1 MGGNHYGVMKRII
14 LSCMIGLPL
23 VLLLSVLSI
32 SYYFFTHSIESATT
46 ASIVRIVE
54 DHRDMIDTFLRERKA
69 DLAFILR
76 SYTFKALSNPRELD
90 AVFERLQEKSNTF
103 VDLGVFNEAGLHVAY
118 HGPYKL
124 VGRVYREAT
133 WFKEVMKN
141 GYYIS
146 DVFLGYRRLPH
157 FVIAVGR
164 QEGGKTWVIRATI
177 DTYMFNHIVEGVH
190 IGKTGEAYLLNAK
203 GVFQTQRRSGGN
215 LMAGD
220 PEALELPESQS
231 STRTFM
237 QKDSRGEKFLYAT
250 TWLREK
256 NWLLVVRQEKSDAF
270 KALYTATYLVLMVS
284 VLGGAVIILAAF
296 FLTGRI
302 VSRIKR
308 ADTEKKDLGE
318 QLIRASR
325 LAELGEMAAGF
336 AHEINNPLQIIRS
349 EQALI
354 EAILSDLKE
363 AGGLKES
370 KDLAELEDSL
380 GQIRLQ
386 IDRCAKITQSILKF
400 GRQSEPVLED
410 IDLRDYIPQVTAMIS
425 KKASVHGIKL
435 VHDIS
440 EDSPL
445 VNADPGQ
452 LQQVLMNLLNNA
464 FDAIVSRHGSEGGE
478 LTVGVAPR
486 DSEKVEIWVKDNGS
500 GISPE
505 NLKKIFSPFFTTK
518 PIGKGTGLGL
528 SVCYGIIDSMG
539 GTIEVASEKGVGA
552 TFTITLPAAG

>member
-1 MGGNHYGVMKRII
+1 
-14 LSCMIGLPL
+14 MIGLPL
-23 VLLLSVLSI
+23 LLLLSVLSI

-231 STRTFM
+231 STKTFM

-425 KKASVHGIKL
+425 KKASVHDIKL

>member
-1 MGGNHYGVMKRII
+1 MKRII
-14 LSCMIGLPL
+14 FSCMIGLPL

-32 SYYFFTHSIESATT
+32 SYYFFTYSIESATT

-54 DHRDMIDTFLRERKA
+54 DHRDMIDSFLRERKA

-90 AVFERLQEKSNTF
+90 TVFERLQEKSNTF

-124 VGRVYREAT
+124 VGRVYRQAT

-157 FVIAVGR
+157 FVIAIR
-164 QEGGKTWVIRATI
+164 KQEGGRIWVIRATI

-215 LMAGD
+215 LMAKD
-220 PEALELPESQS
+220 PEALKLPKLQS

-256 NWLLVVRQEKSDAF
+256 NWLLVVRQKKSDAF
-270 KALYTATYLVLMVS
+270 KALHTATYLVLLVS
-284 VLGGAVIILAAF
+284 VLGGAAIILAAF

-302 VSRIKR
+302 VNRMKR

-354 EAILSDLKE
+354 EAILSDLKD
-363 AGGLKES
+363 AGGFKES

-400 GRQSEPVLED
+400 GRQSEPVFED
-410 IDLRDYIPQVTAMIS
+410 IDLRAYIPQVTEMIS

-435 VHDIS
+435 IHDIS

-452 LQQVLMNLLNNA
+452 LQQVLLNLLNNA

-478 LTVGVAPR
+478 LTIGVAPR

-505 NLKKIFSPFFTTK
+505 NLKRIFSPFFTTK

-539 GTIEVASEKGVGA
+539 GTIEVASEKGVGT
-552 TFTITLPAAG
+552 TFTITLPAAS

>member
-54 DHRDMIDTFLRERKA
+54 DHRDMIDSFLRERKA

-90 AVFERLQEKSNTF
+90 TVFERLQEKSNTF

-124 VGRVYREAT
+124 VGRVYRQAK

-157 FVIAVGR
+157 FVIAIR
-164 QEGGKTWVIRATI
+164 KQEGGRIWVIRATI
-177 DTYMFNHIVEGVH
+177 DTYMFNHIVGGVH

-215 LMAGD
+215 LMAKD

-270 KALYTATYLVLMVS
+270 KALHTATYLVLLVS
-284 VLGGAVIILAAF
+284 VLGGAAIILVAF

-302 VSRIKR
+302 VSRMKR

-425 KKASVHGIKL
+425 KKASVHGINL

-464 FDAIVSRHGSEGGE
+464 FDAIVSRHGPEGGE
-478 LTVGVAPR
+478 LIVGACPKE
-486 DSEKVEIWVKDNGS
+486 EKVEIWVRDNGS

-505 NLKKIFSPFFTTK
+505 NLKRIFSPFFTTK

-528 SVCYGIIDSMG
+528 SVCYGIVDSMG
-539 GTIEVASEKGVGA
+539 GTIEVASEKGVGT

>member
-1 MGGNHYGVMKRII
+1 MEGEHYAVMRRIV
-14 LSCMIGLPL
+14 LTCMIGLPL
-23 VLLLSVLSI
+23 VLLIIVLSI
-32 SYYFFTHSIESATT
+32 SYYFFTHSIEASTT
-46 ASIVRIVE
+46 SSIVRIVE
-54 DHRDMIDTFLRERKA
+54 DHRDMIDTFLSERKA

-76 SYTFKALSNPRELD
+76 SYTFKDISDSKKLNT
-90 AVFERLQEKSNTF
+90 VFERLQEKSNTF
-103 VDLGVFNEAGLHVAY
+103 VDLGVFNEAGIHVAY

-124 VGRVYREAT
+124 TGKIYKQAK

-146 DVFLGYRRLPH
+146 DIFLGYRRLPH
-157 FVIAVGR
+157 FIIAI
-164 QEGGKTWVIRATI
+164 GKHEAGKNWVIRATI
-177 DTYMFNHIVEGVH
+177 DTYMFNDIVEGVH
-190 IGKTGEAYLLNAK
+190 IGKTGEAYLLNAQ

-215 LMAGD
+215 LMARD
-220 PEALELPESQS
+220 PEALELPESHS

-237 QKDSRGEKFLYAT
+237 QKDSRGEKHLYAT
-250 TWLREK
+250 TWLKEK

-270 KALYTATYLVLMVS
+270 KALHTATYLVLFVS
-284 VLGGAVIILAAF
+284 LLGGTAIILVAF

-302 VSRIKR
+302 VSRMIR
-308 ADTEKKDLGE
+308 ADTEKKSLGE

-354 EAILSDLKE
+354 EAILSDLGEVGELKQSKE
-363 AGGLKES
+363 LT
-370 KDLAELEDSL
+370 ELEDSL

-386 IDRCAKITQSILKF
+386 IDRCAKITQSILRF
-400 GRQSEPVLED
+400 GRQSEPVFED
-410 IDLRDYIPQVTAMIS
+410 IDLRAYIPQVTAMIS
-425 KKASVHGIKL
+425 KKASVHGIN
-435 VHDIS
+435 VTQDIS
-440 EDSPL
+440 EDTPL

-452 LQQVLMNLLNNA
+452 LQQVLINLLNNA
-464 FDAIVSRHGSEGGE
+464 FDATVSRHGSEGGE
-478 LTVGVAPR
+478 LTIGAAR
-486 DSEKVEIWVKDNGS
+486 KGEKVGIWVKDNGS

-505 NLKKIFSPFFTTK
+505 NLKRIFSPFFTTK
-518 PIGKGTGLGL
+518 SVGKGTGLGL

-539 GTIEVASEKGVGA
+539 GIIEVSSEKGVGT

>member
-14 LSCMIGLPL
+14 FSCMIGLPL

-32 SYYFFTHSIESATT
+32 SYYFFTYSIESATT

-54 DHRDMIDTFLRERKA
+54 DHRDMIDSFLRERKA

-90 AVFERLQEKSNTF
+90 TVFERLQEKSNTF

-124 VGRVYREAT
+124 VGRVYRQAT

-157 FVIAVGR
+157 FVIAIR
-164 QEGGKTWVIRATI
+164 KQEGGRIWVIRATI
-177 DTYMFNHIVEGVH
+177 DTYMFNHIVGGVH

-215 LMAGD
+215 LMAKD
-220 PEALELPESQS
+220 PEALELPKSQS

-270 KALYTATYLVLMVS
+270 KALHTATYLVLLVS
-284 VLGGAVIILAAF
+284 VLGGAAIILAAF

-302 VSRIKR
+302 VGRMKR

-363 AGGLKES
+363 AGGFKES

-400 GRQSEPVLED
+400 GRQSEPVFED
-410 IDLRDYIPQVTAMIS
+410 IDLRAYIPQVTEMIS

-452 LQQVLMNLLNNA
+452 LQQVLLNLLNNA

-478 LTVGVAPR
+478 LTIGVAPR
-486 DSEKVEIWVKDNGS
+486 NSEKVEIWVKDNGS

-505 NLKKIFSPFFTTK
+505 NLKRIFSPFFTTK

-539 GTIEVASEKGVGA
+539 GTIEVASEKGVGT
-552 TFTITLPAAG
+552 TFTITLPAAS

>member
-1 MGGNHYGVMKRII
+1 
-14 LSCMIGLPL
+14 
-23 VLLLSVLSI
+23 
-32 SYYFFTHSIESATT
+32 
-46 ASIVRIVE
+46 
-54 DHRDMIDTFLRERKA
+54 
-69 DLAFILR
+69 
-76 SYTFKALSNPRELD
+76 
-90 AVFERLQEKSNTF
+90 
-103 VDLGVFNEAGLHVAY
+103 
-118 HGPYKL
+118 
-124 VGRVYREAT
+124 
-133 WFKEVMKN
+133 
-141 GYYIS
+141 
-146 DVFLGYRRLPH
+146 
-157 FVIAVGR
+157 
-164 QEGGKTWVIRATI
+164 
-177 DTYMFNHIVEGVH
+177 
-190 IGKTGEAYLLNAK
+190 
-203 GVFQTQRRSGGN
+203 
-215 LMAGD
+215 
-220 PEALELPESQS
+220 
-231 STRTFM
+231 
-237 QKDSRGEKFLYAT
+237 
-250 TWLREK
+250 
-256 NWLLVVRQEKSDAF
+256 
-270 KALYTATYLVLMVS
+270 
-284 VLGGAVIILAAF
+284 
-296 FLTGRI
+296 
-302 VSRIKR
+302 
-308 ADTEKKDLGE
+308 
-318 QLIRASR
+318 
-325 LAELGEMAAGF
+325 
-336 AHEINNPLQIIRS
+336 
-349 EQALI
+349 
-354 EAILSDLKE
+354 
-363 AGGLKES
+363 
-370 KDLAELEDSL
+370 LAELEDSL

-539 GTIEVASEKGVGA
+539 GTIEVASEKGVGT

>member
-54 DHRDMIDTFLRERKA
+54 DHRDMIDSFLRERKA

-90 AVFERLQEKSNTF
+90 TVFERLQEKSNTF

-124 VGRVYREAT
+124 VGRVYRQAK

-157 FVIAVGR
+157 FVIAIR
-164 QEGGKTWVIRATI
+164 KQEGGRIWVIRATI
-177 DTYMFNHIVEGVH
+177 DTYMFNHIVGGVH

-215 LMAGD
+215 LMAKD

-270 KALYTATYLVLMVS
+270 KALHTATYLVLLVS
-284 VLGGAVIILAAF
+284 VLGGAAIILVAF

-302 VSRIKR
+302 VSRMKR

-464 FDAIVSRHGSEGGE
+464 FDAIVSRHGPEGGE
-478 LTVGVAPR
+478 LIVGACPKE
-486 DSEKVEIWVKDNGS
+486 EKVEIWVRDNGS

-505 NLKKIFSPFFTTK
+505 NLKRIFSPFFTTK

-539 GTIEVASEKGVGA
+539 GTIEVASEKGVGT